1 MDISQL
7 DVSNFPDFDE
17 HERVLQCID
26 ESCGLLA
33 YIAIHNR
40 NLGPALGGCRVWQYP
55 GETEAITD
63 VLRLSRGMTYKSALA
78 NLPLGGGKAV
88 IVANPREKKTKNLLC
103 AMGDFVNSL
112 DGAYI
117 TAEDSGTS
125 VEDLEMIGSRTP
137 FVAGVGVKKLE
148 DGREVSGDPSPSTAY
163 GVFVG
168 IKASIEQQY
177 GSHSLDGL
185 KVAIQGVGNVGGRL
199 AAYLVEAG
207 ARVYVAD
214 INNTVI
220 ENLKATIDVTPTALV
235 DIHKL
240 DVDVFSPCALGGF
253 LTETTLPEIKAQVIA
268 GAANNQLAHRGIGDL
283 LVKTGKIY
291 APDYVINA
299 GGIIDIYYER
309 SDYDHRKVTNHIDAI
324 GKTLKGIFSRAEES
338 GLCTQ
343 VIADRIAE
351 ERFKDG
357 LKNID
362 MVSGQGHHKNVA

>member
-1 MDISQL
+1 MNISHL
-7 DVSNFPDFDE
+7 DVSRFPDFDD
-17 HERVLQCID
+17 HESVLQCID
-26 ESCGLLA
+26 ENSGLLA

-40 NLGPALGGCRVWQYP
+40 NLGPALGGCRVWHYP

-88 IVANPREKKTKNLLC
+88 ILANPREKKTKELLC

-112 DGAYI
+112 NGTYI

-125 VEDLEMIGSRTP
+125 VEDLEMIGSQTP
-137 FVAGVGVKKLE
+137 FVAGVGRKKLE

-168 IKASIEQQY
+168 IKASIKKRF
-177 GSHSLDGL
+177 GSHSFDGVE
-185 KVAIQGVGNVGGRL
+185 VAIQGVGNVGARL

-214 INNTVI
+214 INHSAI
-220 ENLKATIDVTPTALV
+220 EKLVATIDVTPCPLGN
-235 DIHKL
+235 IHKL

-253 LTETTLPEIKAQVIA
+253 LTDSTLPEIRAQIIA
-268 GAANNQLAHRGIGDL
+268 GAANNQLANPEVGDL
-283 LVKTGKIY
+283 VVKTGKLY

-299 GGIIDIYYER
+299 GGIIDIFYER
-309 SDYDHRKVTNHIDAI
+309 GDYDHRKVKTHIDAI
-324 GKTLKGIFSRAEES
+324 GSTLDGIFDRASEE

-351 ERFKDG
+351 ERFKNGSKDLTG
-357 LKNID
+357 PAK
-362 MVSGQGHHKNVA
+362 HKNVA